1 MSPSDRAATASSSS
15 TLLAGAAPREI
26 AGPAPYDRSRL
37 PPLHRDPAYYGITL
51 TQFLGV
57 FNDGIFKQIM
67 TLLCAKVV
75 LQPGSLP
82 VDKQFLAV
90 AIFSAPFVLFS
101 GIAGFWSD
109 IVSKQSL
116 VVGCKV
122 AEIVI
127 MAAATVAF
135 WFMAVPE
142 LDPDPAAASYIIYGM
157 PWLLLVI
164 LFFMGAQSAVFGPA
178 KYGILPELVRDK
190 DLPRLNGM
198 VQMTTFLAL
207 VLSLYCGGFLLD
219 AFRTDLWKAG
229 LVCVAIAVAGTLASL
244 WVRKTPVA
252 QPDARFRWT
261 AVAVAPETWEFLRRD
276 RAIRHALL
284 VYSIFWFVAA
294 VLPLSINVLGLYQF
308 GLNYQATS
316 LLLAV
321 TSIGIA
327 LGFILAGKLSRDS
340 IRFRLVPIG
349 AWGCVAVLLLMG
361 LPGGAPYATFRK
373 IPPPNVPRELRDPGV
388 RAPLAASA
396 RWAFTALQ
404 AAAPCSGPAG
414 GLAMLVPRV
423 AQHRV
428 APRFFEPELY
438 AAHRAA
444 LRAAGA
450 IAWAVPAAPRTLGAP
465 QFADVVTDAA
475 FERLAP
481 VRFWPHLLGYAGS
494 LAALVAAGFFAGFF
508 ALPVQVFLQARPPDH
523 LKGRIIGTMNLMN
536 WIFMILATV
545 FYPLVHALLYAAG
558 LPPFAAFA
566 VTALV
571 LLPIAVLYHPRD
583 VPLSTA

>member
-1 MSPSDRAATASSSS
+1 MSPSDRAAPVSLPEAVPSATTTRRSEGTA
-15 TLLAGAAPREI
+15 P
-26 AGPAPYDRSRL
+26 PDRSSL

-82 VDKQFLAV
+82 VDQQFLAV

-109 IVSKQSL
+109 IVSKRSL

-127 MAAATVAF
+127 MAAAAVAF

-142 LDPDPAAASYIIYGM
+142 LDPDPTSASYIIYGM
-157 PWLLLVI
+157 PWLLLLI

-178 KYGILPELVRDK
+178 KYGILPELVRNK

-207 VLSLYCGGFLLD
+207 VLSLYCGGYLLD
-219 AFRTDLWKAG
+219 TFRTDLWKAG
-229 LVCVAIAVAGTLASL
+229 LVCVGIAVAGTLASL

-252 QPDARFRWT
+252 QPDARFGWT

-276 RAIRHALL
+276 PSIRHALL

-294 VLPLSINVLGLYQF
+294 VLPLSVNVLGLNQF

-327 LGFILAGKLSRDS
+327 LGFILAGKLSRDR

-349 AWGCVAVLLLMG
+349 AWGCVAVLMLMG
-361 LPGGAPYATFRK
+361 LPGGAPYTTFRK
-373 IPPPNVPRELRDPGV
+373 VPPRNVPKELRHLEV
-388 RAPLAASA
+388 RASLAAA
-396 RWAFTALQ
+396 TRAACTALQ
-404 AAAPCSGPAG
+404 GNAPLGGPAG
-414 GLAMLVPRV
+414 SAVLLMERLTEERL
-423 AQHRV
+423 

-438 AAHRAA
+438 QAQRVA
-444 LRAAGA
+444 LHVSGA
-450 IAWAVPAAPRTLGAP
+450 LAWAAPAGPRMVRAPE
-465 QFADVVTDAA
+465 FADVVADAA

-481 VRFWPHLLGYAGS
+481 VRYWPHLLGYAGS

-508 ALPVQVFLQARPPDH
+508 ALPVQVFLQARPPDQ

-545 FYPLVHALLYAAG
+545 FYPLVHSLLQGTG
-558 LPPFAAFA
+558 LPAFAAFA

-571 LLPIAVLYHPRD
+571 LLPIAVLYHPPD
-583 VPLSTA
+583 VDLAAT